1 MKNTLLLIT
10 MMVLLMSCK
19 KEKPEPDPD
28 PNPVADPANLKLEL
42 TAWFENE
49 ELVAG
54 DEYINISGYRVN
66 VTELKL
72 YLSHIYLLRE
82 NGDTVNVSDIAFF
95 DLTPGAE
102 AITFSDFPT
111 GSYTQIG
118 FGIGVPA
125 EMNSP
130 ANPDFNIAIY
140 DSNHPLGV
148 NNNMY
153 WAWATGYRFVIFDGK
168 YDTDAESD
176 DPLIDGY
183 SFHTGKDESYRL
195 VNLQGVDVD
204 VVEGQTTTV
213 YLDFSV
219 DRFFYS
225 DTDEIDIAV
234 DNMTHGT
241 NQELSD
247 RLSDNIQQAVAVRE

>member
-1 MKNTLLLIT
+1 MG
-10 MMVLLMSCK
+10 CK
-19 KEKPEPDPD
+19 KEQPAPVPDPD
-28 PNPVADPANLKLEL
+28 PVANPTNLSLEL

-54 DEYINISGYRVN
+54 DEYQNIAGYRVN

-72 YLSHIYLLRE
+72 YLAYIYLLRD
-82 NGDTVNVSDIAFF
+82 NGDTVSVSDIAFF
-95 DLTPGAE
+95 DLTPGSE

-111 GSYTQIG
+111 GSYTEIG

-130 ANPDFNIAIY
+130 ANPDFNSAIY
-140 DSNHPLGV
+140 DSNHPLSV
-148 NNNMY
+148 TNNMY
-153 WAWATGYRFVIFDGK
+153 WSWATGYRFVIFDGK

-176 DPLIDGY
+176 DPLISGY
-183 SFHTGKDESYRL
+183 SFHTGKDESYRQ
-195 VNLQGVDVD
+195 VILQGVDIN
-204 VVEGQTTTV
+204 VVEEQTTTV

-225 DTDEIDIAV
+225 TTDEIDLAV
-234 DNMTHGT
+234 DNQTHGT

-247 RLSDNIQQAVAVRE
+247 RLSDNIQQAVSVRE

>member
-1 MKNTLLLIT
+1 MKNTLLILAVMALI
-10 MMVLLMSCK
+10 VGCK
-19 KEKPEPDPD
+19 KEQPDPD
-28 PNPVADPANLKLEL
+28 PTPVSNPTNLKLEL
-42 TAWFENE
+42 SAWFENE
-49 ELVAG
+49 ELAAG
-54 DEYINISGYRVN
+54 SEYLNISGYRIN

-82 NGDTVNVSDIAFF
+82 NGDTVDVSDIEFF

-153 WAWATGYRFVIFDGK
+153 WGWATGYRFVIFDGK

-176 DPLIDGY
+176 DPLISGY
-183 SFHTGKDESYRL
+183 SFHTGMDESYRQ
-195 VNLQGVDVD
+195 VNLQAIDME
-204 VVEGQTTTV
+204 VVEGQTTTL

-234 DNMTHGT
+234 DNQTHGT

-247 RLSDNIQQAVAVRE
+247 RLSNNIQQAVTLRE